1 MNANSPFDPAPVY
14 QNHDS
19 ENRPRAF
26 YVDMWDEDTD
36 ELVHAYFGVF
46 HPTGGGLARPI
57 EGPGIHSFGDVER
70 FADRFG
76 GVITWC

>member
-1 MNANSPFDPAPVY
+1 MNANNPFDPAPVY
-14 QNHDS
+14 QNPDP

-26 YVDMWDEDTD
+26 YVDRWDEDTD

-57 EGPGIHSFGDVER
+57 EGSGIHSFGDVER

-76 GVITWC
+76 GVVTWC